1 MTEQAIGEDFRQA
14 MRRLASTVAIITSG
28 SADKPAGMAATAV
41 MSAAGDPP
49 TIVVAVNR
57 NASLSPILAEHGRF
71 CVNLLAERHCDLVG
85 VFSGVA
91 KGAERFN
98 TGDWTASEDGLPVLA
113 DAAAS
118 MTCTTMNTL
127 EVATHTLFVGRVDSI
142 VNHPA
147 IDPLVWV
154 DGRMASAQPI
164 ASSTA

>member
-1 MTEQAIGEDFRQA
+1 MIEQTISEDFKQA

-28 SADKPAGMAATAV
+28 NAEHPAGMAATAV

-57 NASLSPILAEHGRF
+57 NASLSPVLAEHGRF

-85 VFSGVA
+85 VFSGAV
-91 KGAERFN
+91 KGAERFDA
-98 TGDWTASEDGLPVLA
+98 GDWTSSQDGLPVLS

-118 MTCTTMNTL
+118 MICTTMDTL

-164 ASSTA
+164 PTA